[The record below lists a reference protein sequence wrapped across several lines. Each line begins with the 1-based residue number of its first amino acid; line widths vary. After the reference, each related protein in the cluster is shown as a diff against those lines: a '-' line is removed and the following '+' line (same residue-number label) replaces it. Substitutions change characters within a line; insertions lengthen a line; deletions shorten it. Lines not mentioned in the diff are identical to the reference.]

1 MFASFSVSFSM
12 NMTRTYLNRSGI
24 EIGHFDLHV
33 LLVGVN
39 ELGEVCIAG
48 EVGDHLCFS
57 SPSS

>member
-12 NMTRTYLNRSGI
+12 NMTRTYLNRSVV
-24 EIGHFDLHV
+24 EIGYSDLHN

-39 ELGEVCIAG
+39 ELGEVCIAS
-48 EVGDHLCFS
+48 EVGDHLCLP